1 MNQWLVR
8 DKQFYKTSAALATPV
23 VLQSIITISV
33 NMLDTI
39 MLGSFG
45 EVQLSG
51 SALANSFVSIF
62 QILCLGIG
70 GGAAVLTAQYW
81 GANDI
86 SAVRRVTTLM
96 LRITIVIALLFFLAS
111 LVIPDLIMRMFTS
124 DAAVIATGA
133 VYLRIVAPTFL
144 LMGLSQTLTLVLRSV
159 REVKLPLILSCVSFV
174 TNLFFNWVLI
184 FGQFGMPRM
193 EIRGAAL
200 ATVLARLIETG
211 FILWFVFSKDKRIGL
226 KLRHLLEPCGEY
238 LPRYLRY
245 SVPVI
250 VSDFL
255 LAMGNT
261 AVTMIIGHL
270 SASFIAANSI
280 VAMTVQLSTVMGQ
293 GFANAGSIMTGN
305 TLGQGDTER
314 AHQQGRTFLLLS
326 IGLGLLASG
335 IIMLC
340 CPFIIEAYNITAET
354 KQIAYQMME
363 SVAIMV
369 VFQTTQSMLTK
380 GVLRGG
386 GDTRFLLVADIAF
399 LWLLSIPLG
408 YLSAFV
414 WHLSPFWIYM
424 LVKIDY
430 LCKTVWCT
438 YRLMG
443 TKWIKT
449 VACSHTA

>member
-111 LVIPDLIMRMFTS
+111 LVIPELIMRMFTS

-133 VYLRIVAPTFL
+133 VYLRIVVPTFL

-193 EIRGAAL
+193 
-200 ATVLARLIETG
+200 
-211 FILWFVFSKDKRIGL
+211 
-226 KLRHLLEPCGEY
+226 
-238 LPRYLRY
+238 
-245 SVPVI
+245 
-250 VSDFL
+250 
-255 LAMGNT
+255 
-261 AVTMIIGHL
+261 
-270 SASFIAANSI
+270 
-280 VAMTVQLSTVMGQ
+280 
-293 GFANAGSIMTGN
+293 
-305 TLGQGDTER
+305 
-314 AHQQGRTFLLLS
+314 
-326 IGLGLLASG
+326 
-335 IIMLC
+335 
-340 CPFIIEAYNITAET
+340 
-354 KQIAYQMME
+354 
-363 SVAIMV
+363 
-369 VFQTTQSMLTK
+369 
-380 GVLRGG
+380 
-386 GDTRFLLVADIAF
+386 
-399 LWLLSIPLG
+399 
-408 YLSAFV
+408 
-414 WHLSPFWIYM
+414 
-424 LVKIDY
+424 
-430 LCKTVWCT
+430 
-438 YRLMG
+438 
-443 TKWIKT
+443 
-449 VACSHTA
+449 

>member
-1 MNQWLVR
+1 
-8 DKQFYKTSAALATPV
+8 
-23 VLQSIITISV
+23 
-33 NMLDTI
+33 
-39 MLGSFG
+39 
-45 EVQLSG
+45 
-51 SALANSFVSIF
+51 
-62 QILCLGIG
+62 
-70 GGAAVLTAQYW
+70 
-81 GANDI
+81 
-86 SAVRRVTTLM
+86 
-96 LRITIVIALLFFLAS
+96 
-111 LVIPDLIMRMFTS
+111 
-124 DAAVIATGA
+124 
-133 VYLRIVAPTFL
+133 
-144 LMGLSQTLTLVLRSV
+144 
-159 REVKLPLILSCVSFV
+159 
-174 TNLFFNWVLI
+174 
-184 FGQFGMPRM
+184 
-193 EIRGAAL
+193 
-200 ATVLARLIETG
+200 
-211 FILWFVFSKDKRIGL
+211 
-226 KLRHLLEPCGEY
+226 
-238 LPRYLRY
+238 
-245 SVPVI
+245 
-250 VSDFL
+250 
-255 LAMGNT
+255 
-261 AVTMIIGHL
+261 

-449 VACSHTA
+449 VASSHTA

>member
-1 MNQWLVR
+1 MSKWLVR

-23 VLQSIITISV
+23 VLQSMITISV

-51 SALANSFVSIF
+51 SALANSFVAIF

-96 LRITIVIALLFFLAS
+96 LRISVVVASLFFTAS
-111 LVIPDLIMRMFTS
+111 LVIPELIMRMFTS

-184 FGQFGMPRM
+184 FGQFGMPRL

-211 FILWFVFSKDKRIGL
+211 FLLRFVFSRDKRIGL

-238 LPRYLRY
+238 LPRYLKY

-250 VSDFL
+250 ISDFL

-270 SASFIAANSI
+270 SASFVAANSI
-280 VAMTVQLSTVMGQ
+280 VAMTVQLSTVMSQ

-314 AHQQGRTFLLLS
+314 AHQQGITFLLMS
-326 IGLGLLASG
+326 IALGLLASAV
-335 IIMLC
+335 ILLC

-369 VFQTTQSMLTK
+369 VFQATQSMLTK

-449 VACSHTA
+449 VASSHTA